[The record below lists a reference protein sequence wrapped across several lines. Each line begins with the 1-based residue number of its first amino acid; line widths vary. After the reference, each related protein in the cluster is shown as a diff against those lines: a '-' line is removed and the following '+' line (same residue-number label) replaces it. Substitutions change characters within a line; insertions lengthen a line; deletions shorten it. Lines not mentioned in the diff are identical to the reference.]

1 MIYATKS
8 VGHMTGTQKRQFQE
22 TLNRLIEERGLISL
36 QEFRDEMERLFPGF
50 PDGTITG
57 YQNMRRS
64 DNQKNPVFGENA
76 REYSEIRKTWWQSLN
91 GGSRQT
97 GFCLSSFDEEI
108 STDDEYYSRI
118 YYFSEEELEESVRAK
133 PDRFEDMKSSGTDMP
148 AEESTEGMVFES
160 ESDSEENEREIRYAE
175 ILNRRKNIVLEGP
188 PGTGKTYAIEGI
200 VDELRSRGIDVEGD
214 GEGEFAI
221 TMHPATSYE
230 DFIEGLRPIGNG
242 DFGYKPGVF
251 LQRIRDAIRNPH
263 KQHVILL
270 DELNRSNVPRVLG
283 DLLTTLEPSK
293 RTKPIFSEESIG
305 FSDFNFV
312 SATIAIPGEGAQTG
326 LRFSVPLMR
335 WANSDQGEV
344 RYLSNPREYEIGAGS
359 KSEGARDFSKSEFDG
374 SLGAL
379 HSILDKL
386 NLYEIVFIF
395 INGVAHPVVSPEVVE
410 RIITGQD
417 LGSIS
422 KIQILFEEG
431 IRTYFVDDLTFID
444 GSDFANGKV
453 AGSISLNLSIPLSN
467 NRCNCYDE
475 NWKENDGKGSDY
487 YWCEACDDM
496 WDYSYRTEVSLSGS
510 KKRLHVPN
518 NLLVVATMN
527 TTDRSVAPLDAAL
540 RRRFVFLRVDP
551 LDKIPR
557 KAKRNLD
564 TEELKIFN
572 ETEKLWIKL
581 NENLTTTLGHDATI
595 GHSYLF
601 DLIKELERAESIDMC
616 YELRRQ
622 FWQYSVLPQVA
633 DLLDATGRS
642 NSVWAGMKMEESF
655 KRIGL
660 GLDTGPEKFKSFA
673 RTIVVEVEDDEEE
686 SIDTNQTEE
695 ESKTTEDTEAIES
708 SSDGND

>member
-1 MIYATKS
+1 MKTVIFRDRVKLYAKAGNGGPGCVSFRREKFIPKGGPDGGDGGHGGSVILRCDIEEDSLLPIFYEPHRKAKNAQHGMGSNCHGKNSEDCIVKVAPGTVVIDSETDEFIGELVNDGEELIIAKGGHGGIGNARFKS
-8 VGHMTGTQKRQFQE
+8 STNRAPRQFTE
-22 TLNRLIEERGLISL
+22 GTEGEEKTVWLELKLISDVGLVGYPNAGKSTLLSKLTNASPKVAPYPFTTINPIIGTL
-36 QEFRDEMERLFPGF
+36 Q
-50 PDGTITG
+50 
-57 YQNMRRS
+57 
-64 DNQKNPVFGENA
+64 
-76 REYSEIRKTWWQSLN
+76 
-91 GGSRQT
+91 
-97 GFCLSSFDEEI
+97 
-108 STDDEYYSRI
+108 
-118 YYFSEEELEESVRAK
+118 
-133 PDRFEDMKSSGTDMP
+133 
-148 AEESTEGMVFES
+148 
-160 ESDSEENEREIRYAE
+160 
-175 ILNRRKNIVLEGP
+175 
-188 PGTGKTYAIEGI
+188 
-200 VDELRSRGIDVEGD
+200 
-214 GEGEFAI
+214 
-221 TMHPATSYE
+221 YE
-230 DFIEGLRPIGNG
+230 DFNRIKIADIPGLIDGANEGIGLGHHFLRHIERNSIL
-242 DFGYKPGVF
+242 VF
-251 LQRIRDAIRNPH
+251 LVSCESKNIDRKFN
-263 KQHVILL
+263 ILL

-475 NWKENDGKGSDY
+475 NGKENEDMVSDY
-487 YWCEACDDM
+487 YWCENCDDM
-496 WDYSYRTEVSLSGS
+496 WDYTDRTEVSLSGS
-510 KKRLHVPN
+510 KKLLHVPN

-622 FWQYSVLPQVA
+622 FWKYSVLPQVA

-642 NSVWAGMKMEESF
+642 NSVWVGMKMEKSF

-673 RTIVVEVEDDEEE
+673 RTIIVEVEDDEEE

-695 ESKTTEDTEAIES
+695 ESETTEDTEAIES
-708 SSDGND
+708 SSDEND